1 MLTLVSTR
9 LRGSRPFWVTV
20 RTQGAEF
27 QMTPESNSL
36 SGGVNKGTH
45 RLLASALRLSFTQPQ
60 LQAEMNWDSVLQLV
74 GDCKRLQ
81 HRNCGKIK
89 VA

>member
-9 LRGSRPFWVTV
+9 LGGSRPFWVTV
-20 RTQGAEF
+20 RIQGAEF

-36 SGGVNKGTH
+36 FGGVNKGIH
-45 RLLASALRLSFTQPQ
+45 RLPASVLRLSFTQPQ
-60 LQAEMNWDSVLQLV
+60 LQAEMNLDSVLHLL
-74 GDCKRLQ
+74 GDCK
-81 HRNCGKIK
+81 RNCGKIK